1 MSVQVLRAAE
11 RLAVPW
17 KNGGG
22 VTRELAAAP
31 AGAGM
36 EAFDWRISIAEVAA
50 GGPFSSFPGVDR
62 VLTVIAGEGLS
73 LAIDGRPAVVLGAAS
88 PPLAFSGEARC
99 EAALRAG
106 PIRDLNVMVRRGG
119 WRVEVRRR
127 SLHADEA
134 IACGAGF
141 TLLLALESV
150 GVSWAGGTTRLG
162 PEDAILMGTGARV
175 SVVAPARTIVADLV
189 RNA

>member
-1 MSVQVLRAAE
+1 MSIQVLRAAD
-11 RLAVPW
+11 RVAVPW

-73 LAIDGRPAVVLGAAS
+73 LTIDGRPAVVLDAAS

-106 PIRDLNVMVRRGG
+106 PIRDLNVMVRRAG
-119 WRVEVRRR
+119 WRAEVRRR
-127 SLHADEA
+127 SLLADEA
-134 IACGAGF
+134 IACGPSF

-150 GVSWAGGTTRLG
+150 RVSWSGGTTRLG

-175 SVVAPARTIVADLV
+175 SVEAPARAIVADLV

>member
-119 WRVEVRRR
+119 WRAE
-127 SLHADEA
+127 
-134 IACGAGF
+134 CGAGRC
-141 TLLLALESV
+141 TP
-150 GVSWAGGTTRLG
+150 TR
-162 PEDAILMGTGARV
+162 PSPA
-175 SVVAPARTIVADLV
+175 APASPCSWRWSPSACPGRAGRPGSAPKT
-189 RNA
+189 RS